1 MKYED
6 LKCEH
11 CNGQGEKEVN
21 RDGADVPVTC
31 IFCDGSGID
40 TDQLNSLIKIQCSCI
55 HCGYSFDEHSPAGF
69 CPWLHNGS
77 LYSWLE
83 TKFTPD
89 SL

>member
-31 IFCDGSGID
+31 IFCNGSGIHEDMISEIDQIAARLED
-40 TDQLNSLIKIQCSCI
+40 TLHGEESKLIGQIRKLLTI
-55 HCGYSFDEHSPAGF
+55 
-69 CPWLHNGS
+69 
-77 LYSWLE
+77 
-83 TKFTPD
+83 
-89 SL
+89 